1 MDESSIIQNMYSQ
14 SDPTRWQQG
23 SVGSNRYEVPNQ
35 NSIAFTVSRGREFN
49 TSSNDLGGGL
59 SLYASS
65 TDGAVHEYIFNDQD
79 GSWSDGFVF
88 TNSDGFGGASTYS
101 ITSNAFFFALG
112 SDQTMELWWRN
123 YNSSSSKTDNSWHLG
138 PSSHNPVFQ
147 NVSMC
152 AQYIIAYQSSS
163 GIIQGSEF
171 SASADPG
178 ATRWGTEFNIS
189 NQSAI
194 TGSAVSCWFFYPKPD
209 TAANLMFQVFYQ
221 VQGDHIEEARK
232 SWGPGNATLSADWTY
247 DIVPTR

>member
-1 MDESSIIQNMYSQ
+1 MDESSIIQNIYSQ
-14 SDPTRWQQG
+14 SDPTRWQHG

-65 TDGAVHEYIFNDQD
+65 IDGTVHEYIFNDQD
-79 GSWSDGFVF
+79 GSWSDGFTF

-112 SDQTMELWWRN
+112 SDQTLELWWRS
-123 YNSSSSKTDNSWHLG
+123 YNSSSSKPDNSWQLG
-138 PSSHNPVFQ
+138 PSSHDL
-147 NVSMC
+147 VSHNASVC

-163 GIIQGSEF
+163 GIIQGTEF
-171 SASADPG
+171 SASADPA

-189 NQSAI
+189 NQPAI
-194 TGSAVSCWFFYPKPD
+194 TGSAVSCWYFYPKPD
-209 TAANLMFQVFYQ
+209 TSDSLMFQVFYQ
-221 VQGDHIEEARK
+221 VQGDNIEEARK

-247 DIVPTR
+247 GIVPTR